1 MKAKIYKPSK
11 TAMQSGRSKFNKW
24 VLKISDSKNQIRDT
38 MMGWNGGSNTSSQ
51 IQLNFKSK
59 EDAIHYAK
67 SNNINYE
74 VLETSVRNVISKSYA
89 DKFKGARVAQL
100 DRATAF

>member
-1 MKAKIYKPSK
+1 MESR
-11 TAMQSGRSKFNKW
+11 RSKFNKW
-24 VLKISDSKNQIRDT
+24 VVKISERKNQIRDN

-67 SNNINYE
+67 SNNIDYE
-74 VLETSVRNVISKSYA
+74 VLETSVRKVISKSYA
-89 DKFKGARVAQL
+89 DNFK
-100 DRATAF
+100 

>member
-67 SNNINYE
+67 SNNICLLY
-74 VLETSVRNVISKSYA
+74 TSPSPR
-89 DKFKGARVAQL
+89 D
-100 DRATAF
+100 

>member
-38 MMGWNGGSNTSSQ
+38 MMGWDGGSNTLSQ

-59 EDAIHYAK
+59 EDAILYAK
-67 SNNINYE
+67 SNNIDYE
-74 VLETSVRNVISKSYA
+74 VLETSVRKVISKSYA
-89 DKFKGARVAQL
+89 DNFK
-100 DRATAF
+100 

>member
-24 VLKISDSKNQIRDT
+24 VLKISDSKNQIRDS

-59 EDAIHYAK
+59 EDAILYAK
-67 SNNINYE
+67 SNNIDYE
-74 VLETSVRNVISKSYA
+74 VLETSVRRVISKSYA
-89 DKFKGARVAQL
+89 DNFK
-100 DRATAF
+100 